1 MGGFDMSEKKK
12 KTAIDVVIDSFI
24 KRVQKDGVM
33 PWQNPHKFGVSINWV
48 SKKMYRGINRMIL
61 PSGEY
66 MTKNQLN
73 KYNEEHGTDFKF
85 QKGIEWFPVVFYS
98 EVTTQI
104 KPEDI
109 EFPLKDGESYQTSR
123 GGTVFKK
130 DGKYYTKF
138 YVLKYSLV
146 ADICHFKDSE
156 GNMLPR
162 RIKEDGTGELVISK
176 EDPER
181 VIGNYLRRSG
191 VRYEEVDD
199 GRSFYNPSKDLVH
212 VNKSYKWAD
221 AKYSVTFHE
230 LAHSTGHAERLNRI
244 GVTMSD
250 GFAGARYSEEECIS
264 EMTAALLCQETG
276 ISDFVTSGTLKETNS
291 IAYVQNWAKSIR
303 DFGSKLPSICKQAE
317 QAYLYILGEDEDSQV
332 NGGSTTER

>member
-1 MGGFDMSEKKK
+1 MVEKKK
-12 KTAIDVVIDSFI
+12 KTAIDVVIDSFL
-24 KRVQKDGVM
+24 KRVQQEGEM

-48 SKKMYRGINRMIL
+48 SKKMYRGINRIIL

-73 KYNEEHGTDFKF
+73 KYNEENGTDFKF

-98 EVTTQI
+98 EREAEV
-104 KPEDI
+104 KPEDVSI
-109 EFPLKDGESYQTSR
+109 PLKDGESYHTSN
-123 GGTVFKK
+123 GGVVYKR
-130 DGKYYTKF
+130 DGKYYTKY

-146 ADICHFKDSE
+146 AEIRHFKDSE
-156 GNMLPR
+156 GNELPR
-162 RIKEDGTGELVISK
+162 RIKDDGTGDLVLSK

-181 VIGNYLRRSG
+181 VIQNYIKRSG
-191 VRYEEVDD
+191 VRYEEVND
-199 GRSFYNPSKDLVH
+199 GRSFYRPSEDLVH
-212 VNKSYKWAD
+212 VNEKYAWGD

-230 LAHSTGHAERLNRI
+230 LAHSTGHAKRLDRI
-244 GVTMSD
+244 GITMSD
-250 GFAGARYSEEECIS
+250 GFAGARYSVEECIA

-276 ISDFVTSGTLKETNS
+276 ISDFVTSGTLQENNS
-291 IAYVQNWAKSIR
+291 VAYVQNWSKSIR

>member
-1 MGGFDMSEKKK
+1 
-12 KTAIDVVIDSFI
+12 
-24 KRVQKDGVM
+24 
-33 PWQNPHKFGVSINWV
+33 
-48 SKKMYRGINRMIL
+48 
-61 PSGEY
+61 
-66 MTKNQLN
+66 
-73 KYNEEHGTDFKF
+73 
-85 QKGIEWFPVVFYS
+85 
-98 EVTTQI
+98 
-104 KPEDI
+104 
-109 EFPLKDGESYQTSR
+109 
-123 GGTVFKK
+123 
-130 DGKYYTKF
+130 
-138 YVLKYSLV
+138 
-146 ADICHFKDSE
+146 
-156 GNMLPR
+156 MLPR
-162 RIKEDGTGELVISK
+162 RIKEDGTGELVISR

-212 VNKSYKWAD
+212 VNKSYNWAD

-250 GFAGARYSEEECIS
+250 GFAGARYSEEECIA

-276 ISDFVTSGTLKETNS
+276 ISDFITSGTLKETNS